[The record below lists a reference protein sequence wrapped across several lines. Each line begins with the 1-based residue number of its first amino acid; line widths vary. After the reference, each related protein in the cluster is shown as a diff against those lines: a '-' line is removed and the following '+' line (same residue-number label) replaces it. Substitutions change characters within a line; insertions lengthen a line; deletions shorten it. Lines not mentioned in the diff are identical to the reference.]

1 MKFCVYIIYSP
12 SIDKYYVGHT
22 ENLNKRIEE
31 HRLKKNLG
39 ANDWLLKYSET
50 FFTRSEAMVR
60 EVEIKKK
67 KRRTYL
73 EWLIKTNI

>member
-1 MKFCVYIIYSP
+1 MEFCVYIIYSP

-31 HRLKKNLG
+31 HRFKKNLG

-60 EVEIKKK
+60 EIEIKKK

-73 EWLIKTNI
+73 EWLINTSI